1 MGAGQAIL
9 AGLTLAV
16 CLVLLV
22 RLCVGPARRRR
33 FDQAVRRFVQAARSQ
48 GRRLLRWRA
57 SSKAAARAADEA
69 IRRAR
74 GGVDREGNVYR
85 PRDFRRPRKPH

>member
-1 MGAGQAIL
+1 MGAAEAFF
-9 AGLTLAV
+9 AGLALAV
-16 CLVLLV
+16 CMVLLA

-33 FDQAVRRFVQAARSQ
+33 FDQAVRRAALAA
-48 GRRLLRWRA
+48 GRHAKRLLRWRA